1 MSYTEETATYADDAR
16 DGDDPW
22 AAVHQFSQARSR
34 SGGLAVR
41 TTAQGLPVA
50 VHIASTELDKH
61 PELLA
66 ADILRLCKQAAM
78 SAGIRLRENLLA
90 AGVDRDLVNEMKLP
104 RPEDLSAAEE
114 RDDEEADAMTSW
126 LRR

>member
-1 MSYTEETATYADDAR
+1 MPMTRATATIRGRLCISSHKHVR
-16 DGDDPW
+16 DLVAWP
-22 AAVHQFSQARSR
+22 
-34 SGGLAVR
+34 SGQRPKVCR
-41 TTAQGLPVA
+41 LPCTS
-50 VHIASTELDKH
+50 HPPNSTNT

-90 AGVDRDLVNEMKLP
+90 AGIDRDLVNEMKLP

>member
-1 MSYTEETATYADDAR
+1 MSYTDETATYADDAR

-22 AAVHQFSQARSR
+22 APVHQFSQARSR

-50 VHIASTELDKH
+50 VQIASTELDKH